1 MRCSS
6 TKSAIAT
13 KENSSMVIREMS
25 DTYESYIGRSCAKS
39 DTSSSCSILW
49 YDSDENQRE
58 YQSDFASW
66 HRLEARMSSLEKNLL
81 SIRLAKLFFTLTSQ
95 EVQNRRIPK
104 IDKTAPNQ

>member
-1 MRCSS
+1 MR
-6 TKSAIAT
+6 K
-13 KENSSMVIREMS
+13 VIPLLH
-25 DTYESYIGRSCAKS
+25 AV
-39 DTSSSCSILW
+39 SILW

-95 EVQNRRIPK
+95 
-104 IDKTAPNQ
+104 IDKPAPQATPTVLRVPFKINIFIYFSFLSATDVKIG